1 MASPRL
7 PAYSVFKMMMI
18 KTSSGDMIF
27 QIALVLLLCQVGI
40 SIEAVEMNW
49 ERSSTSDSTGAL
61 HFHPWLKCL
70 LWFGNETSSFQSCC
84 LLQYTQTDLDSSCPG
99 SLLET
104 TPPPP
109 GYPWISGGRY
119 VTPEPGF
126 RGLVHDHQLLKELE
140 PKNCKKRAKFDQK
153 QHFLSGV
160 LVLACLNLN
169 GWELS
174 H

>member
-104 TPPPP
+104 TPPLP
-109 GYPWISGGRY
+109 GYPWVSWGCY
-119 VTPEPGF
+119 VTPEPRF
-126 RGLVHDHQLLKELE
+126 SGLVLDHQSLDELE
-140 PKNCKKRAKFDQK
+140 LKNHPKSFVFEQRG
-153 QHFLSGV
+153 FLV
-160 LVLACLNLN
+160 LVLLKVDGRAPNP
-169 GWELS
+169 
-174 H
+174 